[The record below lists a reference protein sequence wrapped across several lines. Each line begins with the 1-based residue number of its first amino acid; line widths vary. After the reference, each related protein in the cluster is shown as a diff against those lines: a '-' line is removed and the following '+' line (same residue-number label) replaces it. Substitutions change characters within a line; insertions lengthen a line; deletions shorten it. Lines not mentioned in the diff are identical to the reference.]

1 MRRKAQGTW
10 LKVKKSY
17 LNLRGRMIYQESS
30 IDNSIDINPAE
41 VVPEH
46 FRQTLFR
53 HNLRLE
59 RDATRTLQINVGS
72 LCNLACGHCHLTA
85 GPESM
90 EIMNLETFEQVLSYA
105 ARCRF
110 ETIDI
115 TGGSPELNPHL
126 PYLIER
132 LAPLAPRIMLRSNL
146 SAIKD
151 NAEGR
156 ELQELLRLYK
166 VVIYASLPS
175 LNDAQTDS
183 QRGKG
188 YFNSGIKALKN
199 LNSLGY
205 GQDHS
210 GLELYLVS
218 NPTGAF
224 LSPSQTQ
231 TEKRFRHVLE
241 TSYGIRFNNLFTI
254 ANVPLGRFREWLINS
269 GNLESY
275 MAKLSSSFN
284 PCTVEGLMCR
294 SLVSVSWDGYLFDC
308 DFNLAKRMFM
318 GGRKVHVSDMP
329 GLPIHGSPIAV
340 GDHCYACTAGAG
352 FT

>member
-1 MRRKAQGTW
+1 MT
-10 LKVKKSY
+10 Y
-17 LNLRGRMIYQESS
+17 NESP
-30 IDNSIDINPAE
+30 IDNNVDINPDGIVA
-41 VVPEH
+41 EH
-46 FRQTLFR
+46 FQQTLSK

-59 RDATRTLQINVGS
+59 RGITKTLQINVGY
-72 LCNLACGHCHLTA
+72 LCNLACRHCHLAA
-85 GPESM
+85 GPGSM
-90 EIMNLETFEQVLSYA
+90 EIMNMQTIEDVLAYA
-105 ARCRF
+105 ARCGF
-110 ETIDI
+110 KAVDL
-115 TGGSPELNPHL
+115 TGGSPELNPNL
-126 PYLIER
+126 PYLIEG
-132 LAPLAPRIMLRSNL
+132 LAQLAPRIMLRSNL

-151 NAEGR
+151 NDEGR
-156 ELQELLRLYK
+156 ELRELLKLHR

-175 LNDAQTDS
+175 LNEAQTDS

-188 YFNSGIKALKN
+188 YFDSGIKAIKN
-199 LNSLGY
+199 LNNLGY
-205 GQDHS
+205 GLNHS
-210 GLELYLVS
+210 GLELNLVS

-224 LSPSQTQ
+224 LSPSQSQ

-241 TSYGIRFNNLFTI
+241 TSYGIYFNNLFTI

-269 GNLESY
+269 GNLENY
-275 MAKLSSSFN
+275 MARLSSTFN

-318 GGRKVHVSDMP
+318 GGQKVHVSDMP
-329 GLPIHGSPIAV
+329 GIPKSGDPIVV

>member
-1 MRRKAQGTW
+1 MT
-10 LKVKKSY
+10 Y
-17 LNLRGRMIYQESS
+17 HESF
-30 IDNSIDINPAE
+30 IDNEDDIHHNNL
-41 VVPEH
+41 VVEPFME
-46 FRQTLFR
+46 TLIR
-53 HNLRLE
+53 HNLKLE
-59 RDATRTLQINVGS
+59 KGVTRTLQVNVGS
-72 LCNLACGHCHLTA
+72 LCDLACRHCHLAA
-85 GPESM
+85 GPGSR
-90 EIMNLETFEQVLSYA
+90 EIMDLETIEQVLSYA
-105 ARCRF
+105 AKCGF
-110 ETIDI
+110 EIIDI

-126 PYLIER
+126 PYLIEE

-146 SAIKD
+146 SAVKD
-151 NAEGR
+151 NDEGG
-156 ELQELLRLYK
+156 ELQKLLRLHK

-175 LNDAQTDS
+175 LNEAQTDS

-188 YFNSGIKALKN
+188 YFDRGIKAIKN
-199 LNSLGY
+199 LNGLGY
-205 GQDHS
+205 GQDNS
-210 GLELYLVS
+210 GLELNLVS

-254 ANVPLGRFREWLINS
+254 ANVPLGRFREWLTNT
-269 GNLESY
+269 GNLENY

-318 GGRKVHVSDMP
+318 GGRKVYVSDMP
-329 GLPIHGSPIAV
+329 GLPKSGDPISV